1 MIQHVSKPSKSP
13 VLTEIANR
21 FNHATCWVATQVL
34 RIPNLKKRALAIAH
48 LIALA
53 ECLLNLTNLHGFIAV
68 ITGLS
73 QHCVSRLSQ
82 TWKKVDPTAKKT
94 FDALVSLASPI
105 GNFKQ
110 LRAIHDTALPPF
122 VPTPA
127 MFLRDLLFVIDGNGG
142 SFVQASVIK
151 TDMILLARKVLLRVQ
166 SAQTVNYRF
175 WGIDSIQE
183 FIQYGALSSEELES
197 LAEKVES
204 GRDL

>member
-1 MIQHVSKPSKSP
+1 M
-13 VLTEIANR
+13 LTEIADR
-21 FNHATCWVATQVL
+21 FNHATCWVATQIL

-73 QHCVSRLSQ
+73 QHCISRLTL
-82 TWKKVDPTAKKT
+82 TWKKVDSTAKKT
-94 FDALVSLASPI
+94 FDALVQLASPI

-127 MFLRDLLFVIDGNGG
+127 MFLRDLLFVIEGNGG
-142 SFVQASVIK
+142 TFVQASVIK
-151 TDMILLARKVLLRVQ
+151 TDMIHLARKVLTRVHA
-166 SAQTVNYRF
+166 AQAVNYRF
-175 WGIDSIQE
+175 WGIGSIQE
-183 FIQYGALSSEELES
+183 LLLSGALPSEELEA
-197 LAEKVES
+197 LAEKLES